1 MDGLLYTDNK
11 NIPNGDDYFL
21 DKEVHELEQY
31 FVSSNPILLLVALIL
46 TFMAAYT
53 SLDLLTLLRSSADHK
68 KFLLFGGSFSM
79 GIAIWTF
86 NFFGILAFEK
96 NSVVTYNLSVMVL
109 SLVLGVALASMGFLA
124 LTIKKLSFINI
135 VHCGTLLT
143 VSLLSN
149 YIIGLYALNL
159 SIKIHT
165 VLLILTVMITLIIFV
180 VAFLLFFYSNYRQKE
195 NQIWLKPT
203 STFIVSAAI
212 IQGHFMLVRALPVK
226 QSVDNVNELVHDT
239 SFVPFLVLFVFLL
252 IVGGLITSS
261 SFITKRLQ
269 NSDKYLQDYR
279 YALDQASIVAVTD
292 SKGKIIYVN
301 EKFTEI
307 SQYREEELLG
317 KTHSIINS
325 GYHSKEFFQDL
336 WDTILKGKTWNG
348 EICNQAKDGSLYW
361 VSTTIVPF
369 LNKKGIPYQFVSI
382 RNDITERKQ
391 SEELLHRQDKLAA
404 VGQLAAGVA
413 HEIRNP
419 LTSMRGYA
427 EFLQMDESKPE
438 RLEYFDIILDEIE
451 RVNTIV
457 EEFMVL
463 AKPQTVHLELKNIVL
478 IVQDV
483 LTLIAF
489 EAKNKN
495 VHVHFESHN
504 QEILVNCDENRLKQV
519 LLNFAKNGI
528 EAMPSGGD
536 LYVNALQQG
545 GKVMIHIRDTGV
557 GIPSEKLN
565 KLGEPFFTTKEQGNG
580 LGLMVSYKIIEGH
593 KGRIEVVSEV
603 NEGSTFIIKLPTVT
617 V

>member
-1 MDGLLYTDNK
+1 M
-11 NIPNGDDYFL
+11 
-21 DKEVHELEQY
+21 EQY

-46 TFMAAYT
+46 TFMASYT
-53 SLDLLTLLRSSADHK
+53 SLDLLTLLRSSENHK
-68 KFLLFGGSFSM
+68 KFLLIGGSFSM

-109 SLVLGVALASMGFLA
+109 SLVLGVALASMGFMA
-124 LTIKKLSFINI
+124 LTVRKLSFINI

-159 SIKIHT
+159 SIEIHT
-165 VLLILTVMITLIIFV
+165 VLLMMTVMITLIIFI

-226 QSVDNVNELVHDT
+226 QSVENVNELVRDT

-261 SFITKRLQ
+261 SIITKRLQ
-269 NSDKYLQDYR
+269 NSDKYVQDYR

-307 SQYREEELLG
+307 SQYKEEELLG
-317 KTHSIINS
+317 KNHSIINS

-336 WDTILKGKTWNG
+336 WNTILGGRTWKG

-369 LNKKGIPYQFVSI
+369 LNKKGKPYQFVSI

-391 SEELLHRQDKLAA
+391 TEELLHRQDKLTA

-427 EFLQMDESKPE
+427 EFLQLDETKPE

-483 LTLIAF
+483 LTLVEF

-495 VHVHFESHN
+495 VYVHFESQN
-504 QEILVNCDENRLKQV
+504 QEIYVNCDENRLKQV

-536 LYVNALQQG
+536 LYVNASQQG

-593 KGRIEVVSEV
+593 KGKIEVVSEV

>member
-1 MDGLLYTDNK
+1 M
-11 NIPNGDDYFL
+11 
-21 DKEVHELEQY
+21 EQY

-46 TFMAAYT
+46 TFMASYT
-53 SLDLLTLLRSSADHK
+53 SLDLLTLLRSSENHK
-68 KFLLFGGSFSM
+68 KFLLIGGSFSM

-109 SLVLGVALASMGFLA
+109 SLVLGVALASMGFMA
-124 LTIKKLSFINI
+124 LTVKKLSFINI

-159 SIKIHT
+159 SIEIHT
-165 VLLILTVMITLIIFV
+165 VLLIVTVMITLIIFI

-195 NQIWLKPT
+195 NQIWLKPM

-226 QSVDNVNELVHDT
+226 QSVETVNELVRDT

-261 SFITKRLQ
+261 SIITKRLQ
-269 NSDKYLQDYR
+269 NSDKYVQDYR

-307 SQYREEELLG
+307 SQYKEEELLG
-317 KTHSIINS
+317 KNHSIINS
-325 GYHSKEFFQDL
+325 GHHSKEFFQDL
-336 WDTILKGKTWNG
+336 WNTILGGRTWKG
-348 EICNQAKDGSLYW
+348 EICNQAKDGSRYW

-369 LNKKGIPYQFVSI
+369 LNKKGKPYQFVSI

-391 SEELLHRQDKLAA
+391 TEELLHRQDKLTA

-427 EFLQMDESKPE
+427 EFLQLDETNPE

-483 LTLIAF
+483 LTLVEF

-495 VHVHFESHN
+495 VYVHFESQN
-504 QEILVNCDENRLKQV
+504 QEIYVNCDENRLKQV

-593 KGRIEVVSEV
+593 KGKIEVVSEV

>member
-1 MDGLLYTDNK
+1 
-11 NIPNGDDYFL
+11 
-21 DKEVHELEQY
+21 
-31 FVSSNPILLLVALIL
+31 
-46 TFMAAYT
+46 
-53 SLDLLTLLRSSADHK
+53 
-68 KFLLFGGSFSM
+68 
-79 GIAIWTF
+79 
-86 NFFGILAFEK
+86 
-96 NSVVTYNLSVMVL
+96 
-109 SLVLGVALASMGFLA
+109 
-124 LTIKKLSFINI
+124 
-135 VHCGTLLT
+135 
-143 VSLLSN
+143 
-149 YIIGLYALNL
+149 
-159 SIKIHT
+159 
-165 VLLILTVMITLIIFV
+165 
-180 VAFLLFFYSNYRQKE
+180 
-195 NQIWLKPT
+195 
-203 STFIVSAAI
+203 
-212 IQGHFMLVRALPVK
+212 MLVRALPVK

-261 SFITKRLQ
+261 SIITKRLQ

-317 KTHSIINS
+317 KNHSIINS
-325 GYHSKEFFQDL
+325 GYHSREFFQDL
-336 WDTILKGKTWNG
+336 WNTILEGKTWNG

-369 LNKKGIPYQFVSI
+369 LNKKGKPYQFVSI

-427 EFLQMDESKPE
+427 EFLQMDETNHE

-483 LTLIAF
+483 LSLIEF

-495 VHVHFESHN
+495 VQVHFESHN

-593 KGRIEVVSEV
+593 KGKIEVESEV
-603 NEGSTFIIKLPTVT
+603 NKGSTFIIMLPTVT

>member
-1 MDGLLYTDNK
+1 MGT
-11 NIPNGDDYFL
+11 IFL

-46 TFMAAYT
+46 TFMASYT
-53 SLDLLTLLRSSADHK
+53 SLDLLTLLRSSENHK
-68 KFLLFGGSFSM
+68 KFLLIGGSFSM

-109 SLVLGVALASMGFLA
+109 SLVLGVALASMGFMA
-124 LTIKKLSFINI
+124 LTVRKLSFINI

-159 SIKIHT
+159 SIEIHT
-165 VLLILTVMITLIIFV
+165 VLLMMTVMITLIIFI

-226 QSVDNVNELVHDT
+226 QSVENVNELVRDT

-261 SFITKRLQ
+261 SIITKRLQ
-269 NSDKYLQDYR
+269 NSDKYVQDYR

-307 SQYREEELLG
+307 SQYKEEELLG
-317 KTHSIINS
+317 KNHSIINS

-336 WDTILKGKTWNG
+336 WNTILGGRTWKG

-369 LNKKGIPYQFVSI
+369 LNKKGKPYQFVSI

-391 SEELLHRQDKLAA
+391 TEELLHRQDKLTA

-427 EFLQMDESKPE
+427 EFLQLDETKPE

-483 LTLIAF
+483 LTLVEF

-495 VHVHFESHN
+495 VYVHFESQN
-504 QEILVNCDENRLKQV
+504 QEIYVNCDENRLKQV

-536 LYVNALQQG
+536 LYVNASQQG

-593 KGRIEVVSEV
+593 KGKIEVVSEV